1 VLHKDILKQLFP
13 LELGGVF
20 DDDLALEGGLLDQ
33 ALARSEQLLRE
44 TFPDTSAELLAEWE
58 RICNIFP
65 GDDDP
70 IQERQTKVIEK
81 FRARGGLSVAYFLG
95 MAERMAYDI
104 SLEELA
110 PNVETHGPES
120 VFIWRITVN
129 DSPAI
134 YFRAGQ
140 SGAGE
145 RLCWLADITSLE
157 GFLTEL
163 KPAHTQ
169 VIFAYA

>member
-1 VLHKDILKQLFP
+1 MLHKDILRQLFP
-13 LELGGVF
+13 IALGGVF
-20 DDDLALEGGLLDQ
+20 DDDLALEGSLLDQ
-33 ALARSEQLLRE
+33 TLMRSEQLLRE
-44 TFPDTSAELLAEWE
+44 VFPDTSAELLADWE
-58 RICNIFP
+58 RICNLFP
-65 GDDDP
+65 GNDDP
-70 IQERQTKVIEK
+70 IQERETKVVEK
-81 FRARGGLSVAYFLG
+81 FRARGGLSVAYF
-95 MAERMAYDI
+95 MAMADRMGYDI
-104 SLEELA
+104 TLEELA
-110 PNVETHGPES
+110 PNVESYGPES